1 MLQNKIYQNFFIEI
15 LKTFLVIVFGLSI
28 IALTVRAVNFLD
40 LIVDNGYPVSTYF
53 KYSFLNLFGIAPK
66 FIPLAFLLSIVIFIL
81 KHIEDSEFVI
91 LWTSGIK
98 KIQVVNLLFF
108 TSLIVLLFYI
118 VLSAFLTPIALNK
131 SRQLL
136 SEDQL
141 NSFLPTVRTQQF
153 SDSFKGF
160 TFIVEKKINNEIQ
173 NIFLHDTGKN
183 LKNLSPN
190 ISSESNTTVVAEKGI
205 VKERKMFLFN
215 GQIISSKSSNEETEI
230 IRFEQL
236 NIDLSDLV
244 TTTIKQPKLQETST
258 LTLISCLFSKSQN
271 PEICKKDVDKE
282 IFPILMRRIVL
293 PFYIPVITLVCSFL
307 LLKNQRIY
315 SNKISIFIYG
325 FIILLLTELLIR
337 YTGLNYLLRIFY
349 LIMPVS
355 LSLFFYFFLNYKFSK
370 ESKITWKIFFLITYL
385 KIF

>member
-81 KHIEDSEFVI
+81 KHIEESEFVI

-108 TSLIVLLFYI
+108 TSVIVLLFYI
-118 VLSAFLTPIALNK
+118 ILSAFLTPIALNK

-370 ESKITWKIFFLITYL
+370 ESKIT
-385 KIF
+385 

>member
-66 FIPLAFLLSIVIFIL
+66 FIPLAFLLSMVIFIL

-108 TSLIVLLFYI
+108 TSLIVLIFYI

-141 NSFLPTVRTQQF
+141 NSFLPTIRTQQF

-215 GQIISSKSSNEETEI
+215 GQIISSKNSNEETEI
-230 IRFEQL
+230 IKFEQL

-271 PEICKKDVDKE
+271 PEICKKDVNKE
-282 IFPILMRRIVL
+282 IFPILIRRIVL

-370 ESKITWKIFFLITYL
+370 ESKIT
-385 KIF
+385 

>member
-15 LKTFLVIVFGLSI
+15 IRTFLVIVFGLSI

-66 FIPLAFLLSIVIFIL
+66 FIPLAFLLSMVIFIL

-141 NSFLPTVRTQQF
+141 NSFLPTIRTQQF

-190 ISSESNTTVVAEKGI
+190 ISSETNTTVVAEKGI

-230 IRFEQL
+230 IKFEQL

-271 PEICKKDVDKE
+271 PEICKKDVNKE
-282 IFPILMRRIVL
+282 IFPILIRRIVL

-370 ESKITWKIFFLITYL
+370 ESKII
-385 KIF
+385 